1 MEIGDLAIG
10 MDSGIRPAGA
20 LDFHRLS
27 GYPGKKA
34 LQLPLYSIL
43 RRSGGRGIPFSLSAL
58 VSGSFILK
66 YYFKITQSA
75 NLPGILFPFHKQLTA
90 LQGIPHHRSRI
101 VIRIKSHVMRNR
113 YIGKASQ
120 YSQFS
125 VVQYI

>member
-43 RRSGGRGIPFSLSAL
+43 RRSGGRGIPFSLSL
-58 VSGSFILK
+58 GS
-66 YYFKITQSA
+66 Q
-75 NLPGILFPFHKQLTA
+75 PFHYSKTMPQMK
-90 LQGIPHHRSRI
+90 IFRFVRK
-101 VIRIKSHVMRNR
+101 KSLPL
-113 YIGKASQ
+113 
-120 YSQFS
+120 
-125 VVQYI
+125 